1 MADKTTVFAFGRM
14 NPPTVGHEKLVNKVK
29 EVAAKHKAG
38 HLIVMSHSQDAKKN
52 PLTAEQKL
60 THAKRF
66 FPKTNL
72 KISSKESPSFLSHA
86 AEIHKAGTH
95 HLVMVAGS
103 DRVDNYHETLHKYN
117 GEGEGKLFNFKSIKV
132 VSAGERDPDAEGVE
146 GMSASKMRE
155 HAKSNSFDEFRKGI
169 PSHVSE
175 KHSKEL
181 FNDVRSGM
189 KISESFANWM
199 LGLHL
204 NEMEY
209 AGNIGVMELI
219 KFKKIATPQQHS
231 KFNDYMKKKNKK
243 GAWQLVQQ
251 VTKTKLHPSVAE
263 ENKYKTQS
271 GAYEKNPTNKSGL
284 SKKYSGDLSHSTQV
298 ARKAHW
304 SKTSKMASNN
314 PAAYEPAPGDKGAKT
329 KESVYTRRYKERFG
343 EETMKIP
350 YLLMTKEQKQRI
362 QEMNGDGAKQI
373 TYLNTKTQNFDM
385 CPGAVEAFTN
395 LIGKQSDVEM
405 KMMRTTKELHT
416 AVSAGIAAKPRHI
429 RHMQFKQYLGL

>member
-29 EVAAKHKAG
+29 AEAKARKAD

-52 PLTAEQKL
+52 PLSSEQKL

-72 KISSKESPSFLSHA
+72 KISSKESPSYLTHA
-86 AEIHKAGTH
+86 AELHKSGTQ

-117 GEGEGKLFNFKSIKV
+117 GEGEGKLYNFKSIKV

-155 HAKSNSFDEFRKGI
+155 HAKNNNFDEFHKGV
-169 PSHVSE
+169 PSHVSDA
-175 KHSKEL
+175 HAKEL
-181 FNDVRSGM
+181 FNHVRSGM
-189 KISESFANWM
+189 KLTESLSSWM
-199 LGLHL
+199 NSLHL

-209 AGNIGVMELI
+209 AGNIGIMELI
-219 KFKKIATPQQHS
+219 RFKKAATPQQHS
-231 KFNDYMKKKNKK
+231 KFNDYMKKKDQKN
-243 GAWQLVQQ
+243 AWKLVQQ
-251 VTKTKLHPSVAE
+251 VTKTKLHPSVTE

-271 GAYEKNPTNKSGL
+271 GAYEKNPRNKSGL
-284 SKKYSGDLSHSTQV
+284 SKKYSGNLSHGTQV

-304 SKTSKMASNN
+304 AKTSKMASDN

-329 KESVYTRRYKERFG
+329 KESVYTKRYKERFG
-343 EETMKIP
+343 EEMKIP
-350 YLLMTKEQKQRI
+350 FLLMTKEQKEQI
-362 QEMNGDGAKQI
+362 SEMNAGKQI
-373 TYLNTKTQNFDM
+373 TYMNTKTQNFDM
-385 CPGAVEAFTN
+385 CPGAVAAFN
-395 LIGKQSDVEM
+395 KLIGSQSDKEM
-405 KMMRTTKELHT
+405 KMMRTTKELHG
-416 AVSAGIAAKPRHI
+416 AVSAGLDTKPETLRK
-429 RHMQFKQYLGL
+429 MQFKQYLGL